1 MKQVLSKYT
10 NLTNPI
16 YLDYN
21 ATTPVDPLVAEAML
35 PYLLEHFGNPSSAH
49 DYGVQTKKAVQK
61 ARQRVANLV
70 NCEPEEILFTSGGT
84 ESNNHALR
92 GYAFAHRKAGNH
104 IITTAIEHPAVLYV
118 CEYLRKQDFE
128 ITILPVDKYGMTDPS
143 DLEKAIKSTTILI
156 SVMHANNEV
165 GTIQPIKEISE
176 IAHRHK
182 IILHCDAAQSVGKIP
197 VDVQELGVDL
207 LSLAGHKLYA
217 PKGVGALYIK
227 DGIELEK
234 FMLGGGQENE
244 RRAGT
249 ENILEI
255 VGLGKAAE
263 LAAENI
269 DQEMLH
275 NRKMRDLLW
284 EGIRAEFPDVRLNGH
299 PEKRLPNTLNV
310 SFPKLDEFT
319 LLSVFVEI
327 AASAGAACHS
337 DKISVSPV
345 LHAMKISLEYARG
358 TIRFSTGRFTTEQ
371 HITAALEKLTS
382 IIKM

>member
-1 MKQVLSKYT
+1 MKQVLSKHI
-10 NLTNPI
+10 NLSNPV

-21 ATTPVDPLVAEAML
+21 ATTPVDPRVVEKML

-49 DYGVQTKKAVQK
+49 DYGVQTRKAVQK
-61 ARQRVANLV
+61 ARQQVANLI
-70 NCEPEEILFTSGGT
+70 NCEPEEIVFTGSGT

-92 GYAFAHRKAGNH
+92 GYAFAHRKDGNH
-104 IITTAIEHPAVLYV
+104 IITTAIEHPAILKV
-118 CEYLRKQDFE
+118 CEYLKNQGFE
-128 ITILPVDKYGMTDPS
+128 ITVLPVDKYGLVDPK
-143 DLEKAIKSTTILI
+143 DVENALKLTTILI

-176 IAHRHK
+176 IAHQHQVA
-182 IILHCDAAQSVGKIP
+182 LHCDAAQSVGKIP
-197 VDVQELGVDL
+197 VDVQDLGIDL
-207 LSLAGHKLYA
+207 LSIAGHKLYA
-217 PKGVGALYIK
+217 PKGVGALYIRT
-227 DGIELEK
+227 GIELEK

-263 LAAENI
+263 IAGESI
-269 DQEMLH
+269 EREMLH

-284 EGIRAEFPDVRLNGH
+284 EGIRAEFPDVKLNGH
-299 PEKRLPNTLNV
+299 PERCLPNTLNV
-310 SFPKLDEFT
+310 SFPGLDEFT
-319 LLSVFVEI
+319 LLEVFVDI

-337 DKISVSPV
+337 DNISISTV
-345 LHAMKISLEYARG
+345 LQAMKVPLEYARG

-371 HITAALEKLTS
+371 HILDALKKLIST
-382 IIKM
+382 IKM